1 MLVTVYL
8 SVQFTSAAVSRRYKQ
23 FDWLQ
28 QRLVEKFST
37 IAIPPLP
44 EKQIAGKMN
53 GIYLM
58 QTLCIQKWQDFV
70 DAFCTVK

>member
-1 MLVTVYL
+1 MDKQDACTEAGRQ
-8 SVQFTSAAVSRRYKQ
+8 SVHLLNVCLLMQFSSVAVSRRYKQ

-44 EKQIAGKMN
+44 EKQIAG
-53 GIYLM
+53 
-58 QTLCIQKWQDFV
+58 
-70 DAFCTVK
+70 